1 MDKNISQDRCTFCV
15 GVVLGGFM
23 FAYKLCREKKW
34 AVGYRVNE
42 PRGERYKR
50 YILSLDIN
58 R

>member
-23 FAYKLCREKKW
+23 FAYKLCKKW
-34 AVGYRVNE
+34 AEGYRVNE